1 MSLTAH
7 QDKLIARIAAAN
19 PRTAVV
25 LIAGSPVDMTAW
37 IAKTPAVAAGVVRRL
52 GGRPRDRRG
61 RLRRRQPVG
70 QAPLHV
76 AEGACATPPPTSPAA
91 RAQYPGEAG
100 KVWYDEGLLV
110 GYRWNDTKAVEP
122 LFAFGHGLG
131 YTRFRYAAL
140 QSTLTEGPD
149 GPSAALSLQVT
160 NVGDRAGAEIV
171 QAYVRPVKPP
181 VMRPDKELKA
191 FAKVMLAPGETK
203 TVTLALAPRAF
214 AYYAPDARAWRAAPG
229 RYDLL
234 IGASSRD
241 IRLTGAVELTKS
253 TLLR

>member
-1 MSLTAH
+1 MPKALRDSPAH
-7 QDKLIARIAAAN
+7 
-19 PRTAVV
+19 V
-25 LIAGSPVDMTAW
+25 AGS
-37 IAKTPAVAAGVVRRL
+37 
-52 GGRPRDRRG
+52 
-61 RLRRRQPVG
+61 
-70 QAPLHV
+70 
-76 AEGACATPPPTSPAA
+76 A
-91 RAQYPGEAG
+91 RQYPGEGG

-131 YTRFRYAAL
+131 YTRFRYTAL
-140 QSTLTEGPD
+140 QATLTEGAD

-203 TVTLALAPRAF
+203 GVTTRWCSANATEQKASTNF
-214 AYYAPDARAWRAAPG
+214 TGSDAAGNR
-229 RYDLL
+229 
-234 IGASSRD
+234 ITF
-241 IRLTGAVELTKS
+241 TGATVR
-253 TLLR
+253 LLAT